1 MEKSTKVCDLTIYLK
16 MGIRISGTF
25 HIPLGTSSAIRPS
38 DAIAKMDTGF
48 LTLSSAVVEDE
59 DGRREHPAMLIRLDA
74 ISHIDLPTKGWVN
87 RIVDETQLDLASR
100 MGLKRPGKDA

>member
-48 LTLSSAVVEDE
+48 LTLSDAVVEDE
-59 DGRREHPAMLIRLDA
+59 DGRREHPAMLIRMDA

-87 RIVDETQLDLASR
+87 RIVDAPQIDISSR
-100 MGLKRPGKDA
+100 MSLKKQGQDA

>member
-16 MGIRISGTF
+16 MGIRITGTF

-38 DAIAKMDTGF
+38 DAIAKMETGF
-48 LTLSSAVVEDE
+48 LTLSDAVVEIEDE
-59 DGRREHPAMLIRLDA
+59 RREHPAMLIRLDA

-87 RIVDETQLDLASR
+87 RIVEDAPVDIASR
-100 MGLKRPGKDA
+100 IGIKRPG